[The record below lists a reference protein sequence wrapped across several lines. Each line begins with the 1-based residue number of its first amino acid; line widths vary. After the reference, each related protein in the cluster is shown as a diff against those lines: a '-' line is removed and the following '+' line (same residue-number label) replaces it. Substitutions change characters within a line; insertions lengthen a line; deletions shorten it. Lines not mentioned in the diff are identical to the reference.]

1 MNTSD
6 PGRRRY
12 RRRAVHLA
20 VTLRFKPPRALR
32 EKQADLMLIGR
43 TKDLSEGGMAIIV
56 SAGNIDRYLKQ
67 QENNFQVELKLPDG
81 LLSFEATPVHFNR
94 FMTATGA
101 SYVIGSRLSKLEP
114 SELERLME
122 FLKALPLI

>member
-1 MNTSD
+1 MKSSD
-6 PGRRRY
+6 VVRRRH
-12 RRRAVHLA
+12 RRHAVQLQ

-43 TKDLSEGGMAIIV
+43 TKDLCEGGLAVIV
-56 SAGNIDRYLKQ
+56 SASNIDRYLKQ
-67 QENNFQVELKLPDG
+67 QENSFQVELKLPDG
-81 LLSFEATPVHFNR
+81 SLSFEVTPVHFNR

-114 SELERLME
+114 PQLARLMAY
-122 FLKALPLI
+122 LKSLPLI